1 MDARA
6 AAVLKIVSQLVV
18 SRQLLVRA
26 TQMCTRTSASA
37 QTLSP
42 HAVTAAVLRPAA
54 VLLQMHVAMAVP
66 VATHAATHVIQ
77 TAVLQLMHVA
87 PHVILTAVLQQT
99 PVAPHVIQTAVHQQ
113 MPVALHVIQ
122 TAVLQRMP
130 VALHV
135 TQTAVHRLMPVALH
149 VIQTAVHQQD
159 AERVVETVAIAA
171 AKHAAVQQIAAK
183 LPN

>member
-1 MDARA
+1 
-6 AAVLKIVSQLVV
+6 VLKIVSQLVV
-18 SRQLLVRA
+18 SRRLLVRA

-77 TAVLQLMHVA
+77 PAVLQPVFVA
-87 PHVILTAVLQQT
+87 PHVIQTAVHQLT
-99 PVAPHVIQTAVHQQ
+99 PVAPHVIQTAVHQLTPVAPHVIRTAVHQ
-113 MPVALHVIQ
+113 LTPVALHVIQ
-122 TAVLQRMP
+122 TAVHQL
-130 VALHV
+130 
-135 TQTAVHRLMPVALH
+135 TPVALH